1 MTATRPPPADAG
13 SPQWDPTADAVE
25 QTRRKDGDQ
34 LLTGRATYLDDIEP
48 PGTLHC
54 AILRSPHAHARIRSV
69 DATTARQCR
78 SVRAVV
84 TGAEAVALAEP
95 LPHFFEPSIVGGRT
109 TTVRVL
115 AVDKVRYVGDPV
127 AAVVAGTL
135 ADAEAALA
143 AIEVD
148 YEVLPAAVE
157 AEQALAEG
165 APKVFDEWD
174 DNVLIRLPFAE
185 GDAAAALAAAAHV
198 LTGEAHIQRYQTTP
212 MEPRGYLAHWERTGK
227 LTFYASTQN
236 PHPLRTNLST
246 IFGLPEDRIRVV
258 ATRLGGGFGHKFNG
272 YPEEPL
278 VCLLSRMTGAPVKWL
293 ETRADSLLV
302 GAREFSHEFSVGF
315 DDDGRILA
323 ITDRIV
329 GNVGCLATWGGW
341 SMTYP
346 AGMTFP
352 GPYLV
357 TDYAIESVAV
367 VTNKAPWNGARG
379 YGKESATLALERM
392 VDLVAQELGLDPA
405 EVRRRNFIPPE
416 RFPHWTAAKHLDSGN
431 YTGALDKVIEL
442 SGYHRQRDLQRE
454 VRSRGGLRGIGVS
467 FELTPEGGDFAGSF
481 VRGFDTSTVRV
492 SPKGAITVLTGVTS
506 PGTGNE
512 TSIAA
517 LVAREFGVTVAEVSV
532 LQGDTDSCPYGF
544 GNFSSRSLAAGGGAA
559 VLAAREVRERMA
571 LAAGILLETKP
582 ESLVFAAGRV
592 HATDGERSMSF
603 GEVAEQVYRRAY
615 AIPGLDQ
622 PLLEATKVGG
632 PGNFHH
638 VPDEQGR
645 MSAYPTY
652 PYSTHVAV
660 VDVDGETGQVRILDY
675 TCVDDCGVQI
685 NPKFVEGQ
693 LYGGIAMGIGGAMSE
708 QQPYDDAGQPLAR
721 TLKHYLVPRAN
732 DLPDIRLGHQCT
744 PSPYTL
750 LGTKG
755 AGESGVGGAVAC
767 LANAVNDALL
777 PLGVRVTSMPLS
789 PPHVLRAIRSG
800 GNS

>member
-1 MTATRPPPADAG
+1 MTATTPTPASAE
-13 SPQWDPTADAVE
+13 SSRRTAVE

-34 LLTGRATYLDDIEP
+34 LLTGRAHYLDDIEP

-54 AILRSPHAHARIRSV
+54 AVLRSPHAHARIRSV
-69 DATTARQCR
+69 DATAARRCR

-84 TGAEAVALAEP
+84 TGAEALALAEP
-95 LPHFFEPSIVGGRT
+95 LPHFFEPSIVGGRS

-115 AVDKVRYVGDPV
+115 AVDEVRYVGDPV
-127 AAVVAGTL
+127 AAVVADTL

-148 YEVLPAAVE
+148 YEVLPAVVDAG
-157 AEQALAEG
+157 QALADG
-165 APKVFDEWD
+165 AAKVFDEWD

-185 GDAAAALAAAAHV
+185 GDAAAALSAAPHV
-198 LTGEAHIQRYQTTP
+198 VTGEVHIQRYQTTP
-212 MEPRGYLAHWERTGK
+212 MEPRGYLAQWERTGK

-293 ETRADSLLV
+293 ETRAESLLV
-302 GAREFSHEFSVGF
+302 GAREFSHDFSVGF
-315 DDDGRILA
+315 DDDGQILA
-323 ITDRIV
+323 IKDRIV

-357 TDYAIESVAV
+357 ADYDIESVAV

-392 VDLVAQELGLDPA
+392 VDLVAQELGLDPV
-405 EVRRRNFIPPE
+405 EVRHRNFIPPD
-416 RFPHWTAAKHLDSGN
+416 RFPHWTAAKHIDSGN
-431 YTGALDKVIEL
+431 YSGALNEVLEL
-442 SGYHRQRDLQRE
+442 SGYRRQREQQRQ
-454 VRSRGGLRGIGVS
+454 VRARRGLRGIGAA

-492 SPKGAITVLTGVTS
+492 SPTGAITVLTGVTS

-517 LVAREFGVTVAEVSV
+517 LVAREFGVSVAEVSV

-544 GNFSSRSLAAGGGAA
+544 GNFSSRSLTAGGGAA
-559 VLAAREVRERMA
+559 VLAAREVRARMA
-571 LAAGILLETKP
+571 AAAGVLMEIPAEG
-582 ESLVFAAGRV
+582 LVFAAGRIC
-592 HATDGERSMSF
+592 AADGERSISF
-603 GEVAEQVYRRAY
+603 AEVAEQVYRRAY

-622 PLLEATKVGG
+622 PLLEATKVDG
-632 PGNFHH
+632 PRNFHH
-638 VPDEQGR
+638 VPDKQGR
-645 MSAYPTY
+645 MSAYPSY

-660 VDVDGETGQVRILDY
+660 VDVDAETGQVRLLDY

-693 LYGGIAMGIGGAMSE
+693 LYGGIAMGIGGALFE
-708 QQPYDDAGQPLAR
+708 DQPYDDAGQPLVR

-755 AGESGVGGAVAC
+755 VGESGVGGAVAC

-789 PPHVLRAIRSG
+789 PPTVLRAIRSG
-800 GNS
+800 GKP